1 MDNLHSRPL
10 LAKGDP
16 LLTLTNLSD
25 ERKRYYEQADVI
37 IDTDN
42 LSATQALRELVSALQ
57 ERDVLRLENTVQ
69 KEL

>member
-1 MDNLHSRPL
+1 
-10 LAKGDP
+10 
-16 LLTLTNLSD
+16 LTNLSD

>member
-1 MDNLHSRPL
+1 L

-42 LSATQALRELVSALQ
+42 LSAKQALRELVSALQ